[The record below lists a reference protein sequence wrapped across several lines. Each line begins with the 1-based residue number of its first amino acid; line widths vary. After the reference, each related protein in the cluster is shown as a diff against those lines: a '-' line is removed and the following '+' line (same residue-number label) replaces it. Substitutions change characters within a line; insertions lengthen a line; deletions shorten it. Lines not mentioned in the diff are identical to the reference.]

1 MQDPLNFI
9 INPRLEPAAKNTY
22 HWVIEF
28 LDELVETEL
37 CGVMLEQEGPCG
49 YCLGFAISVHLL
61 HEKRKF
67 VRLEENKQV
76 RKYRTVLEHAFRDKI
91 DKLFM
96 NIVRQERAEVELGSG
111 LLISGENGQK
121 SQNGFIYP
129 LIRIITQQGA

>member
-9 INPRLEPAAKNTY
+9 INPRLEPAAKHTY

-28 LDELVETEL
+28 LDELVEIEL
-37 CGVMLEQEGPCG
+37 CGVMLEQGGPCG
-49 YCLGFAISVHLL
+49 YILGSAISVHLL

-67 VRLEENKQV
+67 VLLEENKQV
-76 RKYRTVLEHAFRDKI
+76 CKYRTVPEHAFCDEI

-96 NIVRQERAEVELGSG
+96 NIVRQERAEVKLGCG
-111 LLISGENGQK
+111 LLIGGENGQK
-121 SQNGFIYP
+121 SQNGFIYL